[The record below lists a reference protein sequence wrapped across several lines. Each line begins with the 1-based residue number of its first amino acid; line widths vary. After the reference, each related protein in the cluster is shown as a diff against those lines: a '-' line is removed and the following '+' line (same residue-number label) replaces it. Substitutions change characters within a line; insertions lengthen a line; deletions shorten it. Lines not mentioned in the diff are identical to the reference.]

1 MKHATLRWAGVI
13 LVSGG
18 LLAGCGSVPP
28 LKRITLSPPQTERV
42 PARPSDWHVMRVQ
55 VPEYLDNYHLQ
66 VRRDAH
72 VLSEVANAKWAI
84 RLPVAMT
91 QLLQQTID
99 EKLVQGRNKPY
110 DVHVDVSTFEPQPG
124 GTVVLAAQ
132 WRVTDN
138 ADTTVSRDT
147 ALITQPL
154 PARSGDN
161 AEIIG
166 QAMSNAV
173 RELAMQILAQTG

>member
-1 MKHATLRWAGVI
+1 MKHATLQWAGMI

-18 LLAGCGSVPP
+18 LLAGCGGVAP
-28 LKRITLSPPQTERV
+28 LKRITLSPPQTERL

-66 VRRDAH
+66 IRSDAH
-72 VLSEVANAKWAI
+72 VLSELPNAKWAI

-91 QLLQQTID
+91 RLLQETID

-124 GTVVLAAQ
+124 GTLVLAAQ
-132 WRVTDN
+132 WRVTDS
-138 ADTTVSRDT
+138 ADTTVARDT
-147 ALITQPL
+147 ALIRESL
-154 PARSGDN
+154 PAGSSDN
-161 AEIIG
+161 AEVIG
-166 QAMSNAV
+166 RAMSNAV